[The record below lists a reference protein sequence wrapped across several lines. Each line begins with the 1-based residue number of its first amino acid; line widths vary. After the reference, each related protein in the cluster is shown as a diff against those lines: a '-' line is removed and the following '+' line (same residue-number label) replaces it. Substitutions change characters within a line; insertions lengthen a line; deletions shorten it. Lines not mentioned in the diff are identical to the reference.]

1 MDYKKLLGTL
11 VILVLV
17 VTVFGCKKK
26 EAPAL
31 TPEELAKPAKEVREK
46 TVATEEVLARSE
58 STMKIIDN
66 IKCDLQGEKG
76 LFSFK
81 LYNPTEKTYTLEKVN
96 MLDTAVN
103 PLKVKV
109 NGRVFDYKYCRDGAG
124 DVASLTPGASR
135 ICTRDFVPG
144 EVTVG
149 EFIIRTGISALGTP
163 AENRIL
169 VQSIDFTSELLF
181 KCD

>member
-1 MDYKKLLGTL
+1 MDYKKFLGTL
-11 VILVLV
+11 IILVLV
-17 VTVFGCKKK
+17 ITAFGCKKK
-26 EAPAL
+26 ESPL

-46 TVATEEVLARSE
+46 TVETEDVLARSE
-58 STMKIIDN
+58 SSMKIVDN

-81 LYNPTEKTYTLEKVN
+81 LYNPTEKTYTLGRVSV
-96 MLDTAVN
+96 LDSTAN

-109 NGRVFDYKYCRDGAG
+109 NGRVFDYQYCRDGEG
-124 DVASLTPGASR
+124 DVTTLVPGASR
-135 ICTRDFVPG
+135 ICTREFVPG

-149 EFIIRTGISALGTP
+149 EFIIRTGLSKLGTP
-163 AENRIL
+163 VENRIL
-169 VQSIDFTSELLF
+169 VQSGDFTSELLF